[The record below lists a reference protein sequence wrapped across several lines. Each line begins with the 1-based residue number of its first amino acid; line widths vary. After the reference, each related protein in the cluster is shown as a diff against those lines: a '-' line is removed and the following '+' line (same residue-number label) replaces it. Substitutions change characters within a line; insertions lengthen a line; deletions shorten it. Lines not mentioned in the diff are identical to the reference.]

1 MQLLV
6 LGGTGFVSR
15 TLVELALA
23 SGHRVT
29 TFSRG
34 ISGIPP
40 PGADWIRGDRR
51 NPSDL
56 GALSE
61 HRFDA
66 VFDFCQQS
74 PTQVAL
80 AASLLADRV
89 SSYVFFSSMSVYAD
103 FRQPGMSE
111 SARLRSLPSGADEDG
126 AADYGALKARCEQL
140 VRQLVGSRALV
151 LRPCLVAGMNDPS
164 DRFGYWPSR
173 IASGGG
179 GPGPPPP
186 PRHGPFLILIYFGP
200 AGLHAAGIPANGG
213 YKPPGAAH
221 PPRDDP

>member
-1 MQLLV
+1 MQV
-6 LGGTGFVSR
+6 LGVGGLGCVSR

-89 SSYVFFSSMSVYAD
+89 SSFVFFSSMSVYAD

-111 SARLRSLPSGADEDG
+111 SARLRSLPSGPDEDG
-126 AADYGALKARCEQL
+126 AADFGALKPR
-140 VRQLVGSRALV
+140 SH
-151 LRPCLVAGMNDPS
+151 
-164 DRFGYWPSR
+164 
-173 IASGGG
+173 
-179 GPGPPPP
+179 PPVP
-186 PRHGPFLILIYFGP
+186 PFLGRSAL
-200 AGLHAAGIPANGG
+200 
-213 YKPPGAAH
+213 
-221 PPRDDP
+221 